1 MITNLNVRATSIA
14 IVQTIQRTKADTLLK
29 VLFDT
34 GSDKTMFKRSAL
46 PSGITP
52 SMGRK
57 RKIAGVRAVILEN
70 LTLPEFSSTQK
81 VTGPIRAIIMDNDD
95 TPHDLII
102 GMDLLQ
108 ALGIDIHGSTW
119 TIIWNSNRIPFKPI
133 DYFNHSLFHTLLHD
147 AMEGCYEDPEDD
159 LFKVGYHSKNI
170 RGSWYEK
177 IDPHDVA
184 LQQKHLTAE
193 P

>member
-1 MITNLNVRATSIA
+1 
-14 IVQTIQRTKADTLLK
+14 
-29 VLFDT
+29 
-34 GSDKTMFKRSAL
+34 MFKRSAL

-108 ALGIDIHGSTW
+108 ALGIDIHGST
-119 TIIWNSNRIPFKPI
+119 
-133 DYFNHSLFHTLLHD
+133 
-147 AMEGCYEDPEDD
+147 
-159 LFKVGYHSKNI
+159 
-170 RGSWYEK
+170 
-177 IDPHDVA
+177 
-184 LQQKHLTAE
+184 
-193 P
+193 